1 MFISIVAPSRNEV
14 GRIEAFL
21 ESVLAQ
27 DTADLNWE
35 LIVADGMSDDGTRDI
50 LKSYSQRDS
59 RIRVVDNPGRIVS
72 TGLNAAIGVARGD
85 VIARMD
91 IHTIYASNYLREC
104 VAVLEA
110 TGADNVGGPWWAV
123 GDKGLSLAIAVAFQ
137 SRFCSG
143 GACSHQVDYEGWAD
157 SVYLGCWK
165 RTVFDRVGFFDPR
178 LVRNQDD
185 EFNLRIRKAGGSIW
199 QSPRIVSWYSP
210 RESLSD
216 LFMQYL
222 QYGLWKVAVIRKHG
236 LPAAWRHLVPGVFVL
251 SLGTLLLFSL
261 ASVVTGVPSLSS
273 LGWALLTAEML
284 LYMSA
289 CLGASLKAGRH
300 HGWRLV
306 VYLPIVFATYHFA
319 YGVGFVLGL
328 LGLSSH
334 FIRM

>member
-1 MFISIVAPSRNEV
+1 MLISIVAPCRNEV
-14 GRIEAFL
+14 RRIEAFL

-27 DTADLNWE
+27 ETAGFDWE
-35 LIVADGMSDDGTRDI
+35 LIVADGMSDDGTRDV
-50 LKSYSQRDS
+50 LRSYSQRDS
-59 RIRVVDNPGRIVS
+59 RIQVVDNPGRIVS
-72 TGLNAAIGVARGD
+72 TGLNAAIGVARGY

-110 TGADNVGGPWWAV
+110 TGADNVGGAWWAV
-123 GDKGLSLAIAVAFQ
+123 GDKGLSHAIAVAFQ

-143 GACSHQVDYEGWAD
+143 GARSHQVDYEGWAD

-185 EFNLRIRKAGGSIW
+185 EFNLRLMKAGGRIW

-210 RESLSD
+210 RGSLSA
-216 LFMQYL
+216 LFKQYA
-222 QYGLWKVAVIRKHG
+222 QYGLWKVMVIRKHG
-236 LPAAWRHLVPGVFVL
+236 LPAAWRHVVPGLFVL

-261 ASVVTGVPSLSS
+261 VSVFTGMPSLSR
-273 LGWALLTAEML
+273 LGWILLTAEML
-284 LYMSA
+284 IYLGA

-306 VYLPIVFATYHFA
+306 PYLPVVFATYHFA
-319 YGVGFVLGL
+319 YGVGFVMGL
-328 LGLSSH
+328 LGLSW
-334 FIRM
+334 